1 MYRYIVDN
9 VITYTQDD
17 LALFRES
24 PFALWMERL
33 TLENPD
39 HGIPADTEN
48 VTSANRS
55 DTQEDIVATLRSEG
69 RNVALIDWE
78 LDEPERRTATLE
90 AMRDG
95 ADFIVNGQ
103 LAVDCLSGVASL
115 LMRTS
120 GYSELGDFL
129 YMPCETN
136 ARNTLQ
142 SAFRLSF
149 VADLLLNVQGQLPP
163 QMLII
168 RGGAE
173 VVPLQVEDYI
183 YYYRAV
189 QRRFLQA
196 MQSFRKHRMP
206 DPAESSHF
214 GRWAECASEVLKQ
227 RALSEQQRTEAPA
240 SAAAASAAQ
249 ASENETAVFIE
260 LPQLRVAGGSG
271 MPPRFD
277 NEAPAANGK
286 TTSPTVQDS
295 NATLVAQ
302 TSHIHTLAEQARLLA
317 PGSFGFGKPPGRT
330 PNLARYT
337 RPRPVADAPNM
348 PVFHNRRSSDA
359 ALENLEF
366 IGSSPSK
373 MVVDMAAPLA
383 TVDESARQA
392 PASNLRDTVKREV
405 AQPVEDVK
413 PAVRLPELE
422 PRTPVFL
429 PPNGLR
435 DVPPPVERLRPRV
448 STADSM
454 HVTRSVI
461 DLDNAPSPALAPVV
475 QRAEAELGRLVRED
489 PMFRNVNPNWPHSE
503 LQNEPQ
509 GGSRTHSPEET
520 GAKSTLRLNPF
531 SDSLITGDEFS
542 DS

>member
-9 VITYTQDD
+9 AVTYTQDD
-17 LALFRES
+17 LVLFRES

-39 HGIPADTEN
+39 HGIPPDSDSVASPNLAD
-48 VTSANRS
+48 R
-55 DTQEDIVATLRSEG
+55 QEDIVATLRSEG
-69 RNVALIDWE
+69 RNVALIDWDLE
-78 LDEPERRTATLE
+78 EPERRTATLE

-103 LAVDCLSGVASL
+103 LAADCLSGCASL

-136 ARNTLQ
+136 ARSTLQ
-142 SAFRLSF
+142 SAFRLCF
-149 VADLLLNVQGQLPP
+149 VADLLHNVQGQLPP

-189 QRRFLQA
+189 QKRFMHA

-227 RALSEQQRTEAPA
+227 RALSEQQRSEAPA
-240 SAAAASAAQ
+240 SAVSTIAAQ
-249 ASENETAVFIE
+249 APEQEQAVFIE
-260 LPQLRVAGGSG
+260 LQQLKVAGGSG
-271 MPPRFD
+271 VTSHFG
-277 NEAPAANGK
+277 NESSPANG
-286 TTSPTVQDS
+286 SAAMPMAQES
-295 NATLVAQ
+295 NAALVAQ
-302 TSHIHTLAEQARLLA
+302 SSHIHTLAEQARLLA

-337 RPRPVADAPNM
+337 RPRPVADAP
-348 PVFHNRRSSDA
+348 VLHNRRSSDA

-366 IGSSPSK
+366 IGSAPSR
-373 MVVDMAAPLA
+373 MLADTAPPAAGDSSV
-383 TVDESARQA
+383 TQA
-392 PASNLRDTVKREV
+392 PASSLRDTTKRDTME
-405 AQPVEDVK
+405 PLEDFKSV
-413 PAVRLPELE
+413 PGRLPDLE

-429 PPNGLR
+429 PPDNVR
-435 DVPPPVERLRPRV
+435 AVPSPAERLKPRIGA
-448 STADSM
+448 ADS
-454 HVTRSVI
+454 VRTTRSVI
-461 DLDNAPSPALAPVV
+461 DLDNAPSPTLAPVV
-475 QRAEAELGRLVRED
+475 QRAEAELERLVRED
-489 PMFRNVNPNWPHSE
+489 PMFRNVDPNWPHSDSQSE
-503 LQNEPQ
+503 SHKAEGTPK
-509 GGSRTHSPEET
+509 
-520 GAKSTLRLNPF
+520 ADLRLNPF
-531 SDSLITGDEFS
+531 SDSLITSDEFS
-542 DS
+542 DT